1 MIYRTNFRLSAP
13 VNDIKEARS
22 YLQETD
28 MTRYLIDDIDYA
40 QDKENPYRRKGFIGL
55 DSSLILSLKWE
66 LTDERH
72 GYVELETKK
81 PLTEKQLESVSD
93 FVSGQ
98 NSDGLGEGFEQQEF
112 AECFDEEGYD
122 AAMERYEEDGE
133 CYPSEVEYR
142 SYASFDWKTNKYIF
156 SEVKEKSKENIERD

>member
-1 MIYRTNFRLSAP
+1 MIYRTDFKLSAP
-13 VNDIKEARS
+13 VNDINEARN
-22 YLQETD
+22 YLQEAD
-28 MTRYLIDDIDYA
+28 MTSCLIADIDYV
-40 QDKENPYRRKGFIGL
+40 QDEGNSCRRKGFIGL

-81 PLTEKQLESVSD
+81 SLSEKQLESVSD

-142 SYASFDWKTNKYIF
+142 NYASFDWKTNKYIF
-156 SEVKEKSKENIERD
+156 SEVKEKSKEIERE

>member
-1 MIYRTNFRLSAP
+1 MIYRTDFRLSAP
-13 VNDIKEARS
+13 VNDIKGARN
-22 YLQETD
+22 YLREDD
-28 MTRYLIDDIDYA
+28 MTSYLIDEIDAA
-40 QDKENPYRRKGFIGL
+40 QDEENSYRSKGFIGL

-72 GYVELETKK
+72 GYVELETKE

-98 NSDGLGEGFEQQEF
+98 NSDGLGESFEQQEF

-133 CYPSEVEYR
+133 CYPSEDEYR
-142 SYASFDWKTNKYIF
+142 SYASFDWNTNKYIF
-156 SEVKEKSKENIERD
+156 SEVKEKTKDNIERD

>member
-13 VNDIKEARS
+13 VNDIKEARN
-22 YLQETD
+22 YLQEDD
-28 MTRYLIDDIDYA
+28 MTNCLIDEINAA
-40 QDKENPYRRKGFIGL
+40 QDEENSYRIKGFIGL

-66 LTDERH
+66 LTDEKH

-81 PLTEKQLESVSD
+81 PLTEKQLEGVSD

-112 AECFDEEGYD
+112 AECFDETGYY
-122 AAMERYEEDGE
+122 AAMMMYEEDGE
-133 CYPSEVEYR
+133 CYPDECAYR
-142 SYASFDWKTNKYIF
+142 TSASFDWRTNKYIF
-156 SEVKEKSKENIERD
+156 SEVKEKTKDDIER